1 MNRSYSKIRHIQQS
15 NLMLETKRVVE
26 KNRLFLIEEDEK
38 SINNQLINNYVNA
51 VRNAFPEYAN
61 TEGFKDSSTTGT
73 ATIFGKEFYIT
84 PLTLPKEKSRVL
96 SNLQKIQGSVI
107 GKNEKGKELQST
119 CIPKI
124 NNANYEFKDSFC
136 VSFNSNNAN
145 FGKYAAMNT
154 AYDNLYNNINNIGNV
169 Q

>member
-1 MNRSYSKIRHIQQS
+1 
-15 NLMLETKRVVE
+15 MLETKRLVE
-26 KNRLFLIEEDEK
+26 KNRLFLIEGDEK

-51 VRNAFPEYAN
+51 VKNAFPDYAN
-61 TEGFKDSSTTGT
+61 TEGFKDSSSSSIPRT

-124 NNANYEFKDSFC
+124 NNSNYEFKDSFC
-136 VSFNSNNAN
+136 VSFNSNKSN
-145 FGKYAAMNT
+145 FEKYAAMNT